1 MKFKYFAMAALVFG
15 SLAFVSCGDDK
26 NESGDNGNA
35 SATLTPNASA
45 TLTPFDEYMEFMER
59 LTHESEA
66 FAQRFEDLD
75 PDDISA
81 FDALLVEYKEW
92 EENGLKEMQ
101 ERQNTVGKY
110 MESLSEDDRNK
121 LGEQNE
127 SRINSLGQRAI
138 AEERSINSIVVGM
151 EDASEEYLDDYT
163 EMYEDAMDEYMEEY
177 NEEVNAAMEQ
187 YNSAMEAYGGGM

>member
-26 NESGDNGNA
+26 KESGDNEN
-35 SATLTPNASA
+35 TSA

-59 LTHESEA
+59 LTNESEA

-81 FDALLVEYKEW
+81 YDALLVEYKEW

-121 LGEQNE
+121 LGEENE

-138 AEERSINSIVVGM
+138 EAERSINSIVVGM
-151 EDASEEYLDDYT
+151 EDANEDYLDDYT
-163 EMYEDAMDEYMEEY
+163 DMYEDAMDEY
-177 NEEVNAAMEQ
+177 NEEVNAAME
-187 YNSAMEAYGGGM
+187 AYGGGL